1 MTAMV
6 TAYFLLPLDRLGP
19 RRPVLS
25 WVLFGLALALV
36 AALLL
41 RQIVHVLLHR
51 PNARPGLVIPLL
63 MCLSV
68 LTFATTYQRLAEQ
81 PGEMAGG
88 LATRLDGIYFTLVTL
103 ATIGYG
109 DITPRGQS
117 ARLVTILQILYTFI
131 FLTAAATALSRHLSE
146 AVRRHTP
153 RHPSETARRHAP
165 PPRPGDT
172 PGDT

>member
-1 MTAMV
+1 
-6 TAYFLLPLDRLGP
+6 
-19 RRPVLS
+19 
-25 WVLFGLALALV
+25 
-36 AALLL
+36 
-41 RQIVHVLLHR
+41 
-51 PNARPGLVIPLL
+51 LL

-68 LTFATTYQRLAEQ
+68 LTFAATYQRLAEH

-109 DITPRGQS
+109 DIAPRGQS
-117 ARLVTILQILYTFI
+117 ARLVAILQILYTFI

-146 AVRRHTP
+146 AVRRHSSHRP
-153 RHPSETARRHAP
+153 SGAARHEVP
-165 PPRPGDT
+165 PPRPGNT